1 MNRACTT
8 IIISE
13 VESQLNSTKLDNEHT
28 STTKSPRSKS
38 NPSAVLFA
46 IQKYEVNGQG
56 VPILMNDYDR
66 SIEIPKCEPDSFYT
80 YVGRYACPYVIQ
92 IGMVIG
98 AGIVSYGAI
107 VSERKGRTF
116 SEKAKFGTMGAE
128 LIYTPCM
135 CGIMSV
141 ITSIIGC
148 IGAKSRDKCRKYMLF
163 MYMVALYISLA
174 LGIASVVQGFGGK
187 LNVYKYAQRQWD
199 QLTLEQK
206 RHFEWEHFCC
216 NFNTLDPCCRFTY
229 GERECVNEYVCYE
242 KVKPHLEENFQ

>member
-38 NPSAVLFA
+38 NPS
-46 IQKYEVNGQG
+46 G
-56 VPILMNDYDR
+56 VPIL
-66 SIEIPKCEPDSFYT
+66 SEIPKSFILYICYSCCT
-80 YVGRYACPYVIQ
+80 YVVLYVIQ

-107 VSERKGRTF
+107 VSERNGRTF
-116 SEKAKFGTMGAE
+116 SEKTKFGTMGAE